1 MGCLLLLAGY
11 AVLFYSILRTAF
23 NAPPFGR
30 MIAIGIGAM
39 LFCHTYIN
47 IGMCIGL
54 APVTGLPLPFVSYG
68 GSFIFVGMMS
78 MGIMQSI
85 YRNSEKTE

>member
-1 MGCLLLLAGY
+1 
-11 AVLFYSILRTAF
+11 
-23 NAPPFGR
+23 
-30 MIAIGIGAM
+30 M

-68 GSFIFVGMMS
+68 GSFILVGMGC
-78 MGIMQSI
+78 MGILQSV
-85 YRNSEKTE
+85 YRHGAGEE

>member
-1 MGCLLLLAGY
+1 
-11 AVLFYSILRTAF
+11 
-23 NAPPFGR
+23 
-30 MIAIGIGAM
+30 MIAVGIGTM

-68 GSFIFVGMMS
+68 GSFIFVGMMC
-78 MGIMQSI
+78 MGILQSV
-85 YRNSEKTE
+85 YRNSIAER